1 MCSCIKGV
9 KILCKEVVVGT
20 IADSFLEVRIVLS
33 FLLFSLFEFC
43 WGRRVDARNVYLRR
57 VFHEY
62 LRFLRIALLLLI
74 PRSG

>member
-33 FLLFSLFEFC
+33 FLLFPFLSFV
-43 WGRRVDARNVYLRR
+43 GDAVWMQ
-57 VFHEY
+57 EMS
-62 LRFLRIALLLLI
+62 I
-74 PRSG
+74 